1 MKFEGREAVQ
11 IENDQIRVIV
21 LREGG
26 HLAEILQKA
35 SGVNPLWIPPWP
47 SIEPSTYQAAQ
58 HPEYG
63 NNAESQLLSGIMGH
77 NLCLDAF
84 GPPSPEEAAAGLS
97 VHGESSVVPYQIDSD
112 RTGLQATAELPL
124 AGLRIRR
131 TVRLTPG
138 GDTIEIS
145 ETLDN
150 RSATDRP
157 IAWTQ
162 HVTLGPPFLEH
173 GATRIQIPAERS
185 RTFEGDFGEVN
196 LRPATDF
203 VWPKAPRPSG
213 EVIDLSLFTNEAR
226 SSNYTA
232 HLLDRT
238 SPEAYFSAYSPSSN
252 VHLQYRWQRADFP
265 WLGLWEENRQ
275 RLTPPWNGRTVALG
289 LEFGVSPFPETRRA
303 MVDRHALFGVPSYRW
318 IPAQSRLEVR
328 YQISIRLGGFD
339 SVPARTRFEI

>member
-1 MKFEGREAVQ
+1 MMFHEREAVQ
-11 IENDQIRVIV
+11 LENDQIRVTV
-21 LREGG
+21 LQEGG
-26 HLAEILQKA
+26 HIAEVLHKA
-35 SGVNPLWIPPWP
+35 SGVNPLWVPPWP
-47 SIEPSTYQAAQ
+47 SVEPSTYQAAQ

-63 NNAESQLLSGIMGH
+63 ANTESILLCGIMGH
-77 NLCLDAF
+77 NLCLDVF
-84 GPPSPEEAAAGLS
+84 GPPSPEEEAAGLS

-112 RTGLQATAELPL
+112 QTSLQAIAELPL
-124 AGLRIRR
+124 AGLRICR
-131 TVRLTPG
+131 TLRLIRG
-138 GDTIEIS
+138 GDTVEVS

-196 LRPATDF
+196 LQPATDF
-203 VWPKAPRPSG
+203 EWPDAPGLSG
-213 EVIDLSLFTNEAR
+213 RKVDLSVFSSEAR

-232 HLLDRT
+232 HLLKR
-238 SPEAYFSAYSPSSN
+238 SSAEAYFSAYSPASN
-252 VHLQYRWQRADFP
+252 VQLQYRWQRADFP

-275 RLTPPWNGRTVALG
+275 RRTPPWNGRTVALG

-303 MVDRHALFGVPSYRW
+303 MIDRHALFGVPSYRW
-318 IPAQSRLEVR
+318 IAAQSSLAVT
-328 YQISIRLGGFD
+328 YQISIRFGGFD
-339 SVPARTRFEI
+339 AVPGRTPVET